1 MILLLLAIWGGV
13 GVWWFLSRPESHATD
28 SIGSFRRQLRVLE
41 RAGPTM
47 IAPAS
52 RLDMP
57 RFEPAVDVDAGMPF
71 VRRPTAR
78 NPMSLASAAARRR
91 RVQKRRRE
99 VFYSLVAAVV
109 GSAALGF
116 LPGLSVMWGLS
127 ALLAAV
133 LALYVVVLVQL
144 RAAGQE
150 RSQKVR
156 FLPTVPAAQRAS
168 GRAFPGYAEH
178 DPAYLLRR
186 SAN

>member
-1 MILLLLAIWGGV
+1 VILLLLAVWGGV
-13 GVWWFLSRPESHATD
+13 GVWWFLSRPEGHSTD
-28 SIGSFRRQLRVLE
+28 SIGSFRQQLRVLE
-41 RAGPTM
+41 RAGPTV
-47 IAPAS
+47 ITPAT
-52 RLDMP
+52 RMDMP
-57 RFEPAVDVDAGMPF
+57 AFESYAAPQVAAAH
-71 VRRPTAR
+71 RPMAR

-99 VFYSLVAAVV
+99 VFYSLVAGVA

-144 RAAGQE
+144 RAAGLE

-156 FLPTVPAAQRAS
+156 FLPTAS
-168 GRAFPGYAEH
+168 ATPRSVGRAFPAYAEH
-178 DPAYLLRR
+178 DPAYFLRR